1 MLCGSFSSRLL
12 NFFMVQPRDDSCRR
26 RRFLVPVL
34 MNKKCCERVL
44 YTKQRARTQ
53 KNDERHFFQVHFI
66 YMNVTPSLVGSTRLR
81 LFSMYKR
88 LFYIVKDELK
98 ERKCQGQSVGV
109 FIKEEAAKKNKKRG
123 RS

>member
-1 MLCGSFSSRLL
+1 
-12 NFFMVQPRDDSCRR
+12 
-26 RRFLVPVL
+26 
-34 MNKKCCERVL
+34 VL

-53 KNDERHFFQVHFI
+53 KKDERHFFHVHFI

-98 ERKCQGQSVGV
+98 ERKNQGQSVGGQKGGGKKTK
-109 FIKEEAAKKNKKRG
+109 IKGREIPSQQKKLSSRPF
-123 RS
+123 